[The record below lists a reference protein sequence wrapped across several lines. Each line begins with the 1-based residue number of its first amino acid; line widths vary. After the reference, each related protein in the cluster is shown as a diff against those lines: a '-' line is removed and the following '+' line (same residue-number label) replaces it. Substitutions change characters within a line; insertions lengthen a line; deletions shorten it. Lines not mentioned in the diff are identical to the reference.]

1 MTIFTNHLCNAIG
14 LFDSLN
20 NTHLQAGQTNKIV
33 GHCYD
38 KEKKKQHIKQARKK
52 RRPQKSKQGIVLFAT
67 TNKKA
72 INRFTRLQPAD
83 QHERQAQID

>member
-1 MTIFTNHLCNAIG
+1 MCNAIG
-14 LFDSLN
+14 LFGSLN
-20 NTHLQAGQTNKIV
+20 NTHLQAGPTNKTA

-38 KEKKKQHIKQARKK
+38 KAKRKQQIKQARKK
-52 RRPQKSKQGIVLFAT
+52 RRPQKSNQGIVLFAT

-72 INRFTRLQPAD
+72 INRFTHLQPAD